1 MNNWFLWFFI
11 ALWLVGPLVYSAG
24 TLRNLF
30 LGWRIP
36 TTWVSALPGQGWVEV
51 IGKVKGDPIQ
61 SQIKKSECA
70 YWQLEIKEYKSGGRG
85 GGRWQ
90 TVHKT
95 SSGPFTVDDMTGR
108 IKILEGGADMVL
120 GDDPAVEN
128 LDQPTKTILENLGVK
143 TKGILGFDKRLR
155 LYERTLAPEEEILV
169 LGRIQRIEG
178 QISISGGAIVPQV
191 ISNLNK
197 AQTLKALFWR
207 GVRPMILPYAI
218 GIVFIAFY
226 FYSLLR

>member
-1 MNNWFLWFFI
+1 MNNWFLWLFI
-11 ALWLVGPLVYSAG
+11 ATWVVGPLVYSAG

-36 TTWVSALPGQGWVEV
+36 TTWISALPGQGWVEIV
-51 IGKVKGDPIQ
+51 GKVKGDPIQ

-90 TVHKT
+90 TLRKT
-95 SSGPFTVDDMTGR
+95 SSGPFSVDDMTGR
-108 IKILEGGADMVL
+108 IKILDGAADIIL
-120 GDDPAVEN
+120 GDDPAIEN
-128 LDQPTKTILENLGVK
+128 LDQATKTILENLGVK
-143 TKGILGFDKRLR
+143 TKGFLGFDKKLR
-155 LYERTLAPEEEILV
+155 IYERTLAPEEEILI

-197 AQTLKALFWR
+197 AQTLKVLFWR
-207 GVRPMILPYAI
+207 GVRPMIVPYAI
-218 GIVFIAFY
+218 GFIFLVFYIYNLF
-226 FYSLLR
+226 R